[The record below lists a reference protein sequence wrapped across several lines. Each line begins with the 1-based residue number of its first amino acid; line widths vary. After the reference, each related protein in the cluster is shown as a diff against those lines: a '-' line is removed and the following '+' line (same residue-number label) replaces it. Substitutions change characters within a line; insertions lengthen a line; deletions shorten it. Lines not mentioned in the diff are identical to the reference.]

1 MPELS
6 LPTDPRARTLLAS
19 SAVFGLAYLGH
30 GLGLAAPYPLSVL
43 IKAAGI
49 VLLGLL
55 ALHRRAPLLGV
66 GLLLGALGDIFLA
79 LQPTQVGPGIGAF
92 GLGHLIYVVLFL
104 GQWRREGA
112 RGPLGWVAAA
122 ALAAFGLAMLIY
134 LQPHFG
140 PLRVPASIY
149 NGIIIIMV
157 CLALAGRSP
166 TFAWAGAL
174 LFVASDSLLAMRMFA
189 GQLDWAG
196 PLVWLTYYLGQA
208 GLALGLSSEDPP
220 PATPA

>member
-1 MPELS
+1 MAKPS
-6 LPTDPRARTLLAS
+6 LPTSPRARALLAS
-19 SAVFGLAYLGH
+19 SALFGLAYLGH
-30 GLGLAAPYPLSVL
+30 GLGFAAPYPLSAI

-55 ALHRRAPLLGV
+55 AFDRRAPLLGL
-66 GLLLGALGDIFLA
+66 GLLLGALGDVFLA
-79 LQPTQVGPGIGAF
+79 LEPPQVALGIGAF
-92 GLGHLIYVVLFL
+92 GLGHIIYLALFAKL
-104 GQWRREGA
+104 WRSEGA
-112 RGPLGWVAAA
+112 RGGVGWVAAL
-122 ALAAFGLAMLIY
+122 ALACFGLAMLVY

-140 PLRVPASIY
+140 ALRVPASIY
-149 NGIIIIMV
+149 NGIIIVMA
-157 CLALAGRSP
+157 CLALVGRSP

-208 GLALGLSSEDPP
+208 GLALGLSGAPQEPS
-220 PATPA
+220 